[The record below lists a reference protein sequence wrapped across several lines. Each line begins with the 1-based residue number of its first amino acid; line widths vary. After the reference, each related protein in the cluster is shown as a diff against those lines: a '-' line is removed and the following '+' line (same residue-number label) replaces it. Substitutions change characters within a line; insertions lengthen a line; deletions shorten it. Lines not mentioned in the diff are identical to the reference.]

1 MGILPCDKLSL
12 ASTILLRLTNC
23 FHTISVE
30 GLVLPELR
38 CFVFVVSEAFTGLH
52 SKADISL

>member
-1 MGILPCDKLSL
+1 MGILPCDKLTL
-12 ASTILLRLTNC
+12 ASTVLLRLTNF

-38 CFVFVVSEAFTGLH
+38 CFVFVVSRGFYRLTQ
-52 SKADISL
+52 